1 MHSLFEIAVV
11 LLLSAISGALVV
23 IAMVLK
29 RALEP
34 TIDQRLRV
42 LEDRTAFNLRLIDE
56 VHQKK
61 LVRFAL
67 SEASLVTELDDL
79 SKKSKVDELDEGDQ
93 KIVKTQSRWD
103 RFKTWIGA
111 NAGTLLG
118 KVNDIAKSALGLGG
132 KT

>member
-79 SKKSKVDELDEGDQ
+79 SKKSGS
-93 KIVKTQSRWD
+93 TY
-103 RFKTWIGA
+103 
-111 NAGTLLG
+111 LLG
-118 KVNDIAKSALGLGG
+118 G
-132 KT
+132 